1 MMMINNIKLYFYAF
15 VVLSF
20 LSCLYISYQK
30 GYAKASAEYETEM
43 QKIRLDNK
51 QALLN
56 QERLYQDKANLI
68 IRDYQNKLEVQN
80 AEFENEISKMQAS
93 NLRDVISTP
102 CLHNESDNNTKRVS
116 EEDNTS
122 GVKCY
127 TESELLNKIQKSMAI
142 LNECDA
148 LAHKYNALLIV
159 CQND

>member
-1 MMMINNIKLYFYAF
+1 MMINNIKLYFYAF

-51 QALLN
+51 QELLN

-102 CLHNESDNNTKRVS
+102 CLHNEDSDNSKRVS
-116 EEDNTS
+116 KEDNTS
-122 GVKCY
+122 NLRCY
-127 TESELLNKIQKSMAI
+127 TEEQLLDKVKRSLDIAR
-142 LNECDA
+142 ECDQ
-148 LAHKYNALLIV
+148 LAERYNALLEV
-159 CQND
+159 CKQ

>member
-116 EEDNTS
+116 KEDNTS
-122 GVKCY
+122 NLRCY
-127 TESELLNKIQKSMAI
+127 TEEQLLEKIKRSLVIAR
-142 LNECDA
+142 ECDQ
-148 LAHKYNALLIV
+148 LAERYNALLEV
-159 CQND
+159 CKQ

>member
-1 MMMINNIKLYFYAF
+1 MMISNLRIYVYIFLLVAF
-15 VVLSF
+15 I
-20 LSCLYISYQK
+20 SCLYIAYSK
-30 GYAKASAEYETEM
+30 GYAIASMEYETEI
-43 QKIRLDNK
+43 QKLRLDNK
-51 QALLN
+51 QELLN

-116 EEDNTS
+116 EKDDTS

-148 LAHKYNALLIV
+148 LAHKYNALLRV